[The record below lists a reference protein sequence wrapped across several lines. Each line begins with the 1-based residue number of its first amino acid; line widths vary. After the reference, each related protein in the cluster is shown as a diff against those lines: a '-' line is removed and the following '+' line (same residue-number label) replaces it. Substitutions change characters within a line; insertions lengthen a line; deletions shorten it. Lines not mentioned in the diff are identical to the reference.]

1 MSWVMASF
9 CSCSHIQS
17 FIDFGLLLV
26 KTMRNWEWFY
36 QFGWKS
42 LLPFVSVFRFHS
54 KSHDVQVFMIF
65 FSMLFRG
72 AKMSNKTRKQK
83 RLFSQCICYF
93 LRYWSIL
100 FFLCVSVGKTFN
112 EWHFQ
117 SFKSHFFVALVFV
130 LCFAT
135 CYLLFESI
143 DTTMQ
148 LSPCPVLLKSVIKI
162 LSCPEEDLARCF
174 ISPAQGGRS

>member
-1 MSWVMASF
+1 MILSVWLEIFAPF
-9 CSCSHIQS
+9 CVC
-17 FIDFGLLLV
+17 
-26 KTMRNWEWFY
+26 
-36 QFGWKS
+36 
-42 LLPFVSVFRFHS
+42 VSVS
-54 KSHDVQVFMIF
+54 LENSWCAVIHDL
-65 FSMLFRG
+65 LFNVIPWSEN

-83 RLFSQCICYF
+83 SYF
-93 LRYWSIL
+93 YSAFVIFYDNDLSS
-100 FFLCVSVGKTFN
+100 FFLCVSVGKTLN

-130 LCFAT
+130 LCFAS

-162 LSCPEEDLARCF
+162 LSCQEEDLARCF